1 MREKSNNKEK
11 RNNEEKKTDGKIL
24 RRKIGAGAMTVCL
37 LACLTLG
44 LAGCGSGEI
53 GAPAGETGNSMELTG
68 AAEGVPGLENSSQ
81 LYCFVGEEDCLTDL
95 SVDMFQRICSGKE
108 NALVSPLS
116 LVTDLTMLGRG
127 AKGETLTQMEQG
139 MGRDMD
145 FLTAY
150 LQDYFGGL
158 PQTEKAKLTSANSVW
173 IRDDAERLTVEE
185 QFLVDARAYFN
196 AEVYRAAFDRGT
208 VADMN
213 RWCSEKTDGMV
224 EDMIR
229 ELPEDEVIHL
239 LNAICFDGTW
249 QDPYEKHQIHKDVF
263 TTENGGQQNVDFMYS
278 TESVYLE
285 GEYETGFVK
294 PYRDGYSFAALLPKE
309 DSRTGQAMDT
319 RERGQAMSMAE
330 YVQSLTGERFRGLL
344 DAAFSS
350 ASEASEASEVL
361 VETAMPMF
369 QMEYTAGKEK
379 LIPVLESMGMT
390 NLFDSGRADLSGM
403 AVSSRGN
410 IYVSSVAQK
419 CFIEVDAEGTRAAA
433 VTDIAAGDECAPEV
447 MEMKTVRLDRPF
459 VFAIVDDQCG
469 VPVFLGVVTEV
480 E

>member
-1 MREKSNNKEK
+1 MKEK
-11 RNNEEKKTDGKIL
+11 KPGGKIL
-24 RRKIGAGAMTVCL
+24 RRKIGAGAVTVCL
-37 LACLTLG
+37 MGCMILG

-53 GAPAGETGNSMELTG
+53 GAPAGETGNSVELTG

-95 SVDMFQRICSGKE
+95 SVELFRRICSGEE

-150 LQDYFGGL
+150 LQDYIGGL

-239 LNAICFDGTW
+239 LNAICFDGAW
-249 QDPYEKHQIHKDVF
+249 QDPYEKHQIRKDVF
-263 TTENGGQQNVDFMYS
+263 TSETGVQQNVDFMYS

-285 GEYETGFVK
+285 GDYETGFVK
-294 PYRDGYSFAALLPKE
+294 PYQDGYSFVALLPKE

-330 YVQSLTGERFRGLL
+330 YVQRLTGERFRGLL

-350 ASEASEASEVL
+350 ASGASEASEVL

-390 NLFDSGRADLSGM
+390 DLFDSGRADLSGM

>member
-1 MREKSNNKEK
+1 
-11 RNNEEKKTDGKIL
+11 
-24 RRKIGAGAMTVCL
+24 
-37 LACLTLG
+37 
-44 LAGCGSGEI
+44 
-53 GAPAGETGNSMELTG
+53 
-68 AAEGVPGLENSSQ
+68 
-81 LYCFVGEEDCLTDL
+81 TDL
-95 SVDMFQRICSGKE
+95 SVDLFQRICSGEE

-139 MGRDMD
+139 LGRDMD

-158 PQTEKAKLTSANSVW
+158 PQTKKAKLTSANSVW

-185 QFLVDARAYFN
+185 QFLVDARAYFD

-249 QDPYEKHQIHKDVF
+249 QDPYEKHQIRKDVF
-263 TTENGGQQNVDFMYS
+263 TSETGVQKNVDFMYS
-278 TESVYLE
+278 TESGYLE

-294 PYRDGYSFAALLPKE
+294 PYRDGYSFVALLPKE
-309 DSRTGQAMDT
+309 DMGAGSQPDSRVGQAMDT

-330 YVQSLTGERFRGLL
+330 YVQSLTGERFRELL

-350 ASEASEASEVL
+350 ASEDSEASEVL
-361 VETAMPMF
+361 VETTMPMF

-390 NLFDSGRADLSGM
+390 DLFDSGRADLSGM

-433 VTDIAAGDECAPEV
+433 VTDIAVSDECAPEV

-459 VFAIVDDQCG
+459 VFAIIDDQCG
-469 VPVFLGVVTEV
+469 VPLFLGVVTEV

>member
-1 MREKSNNKEK
+1 MKEK
-11 RNNEEKKTDGKIL
+11 RNNKKKSKNEEKNPGEKIL
-24 RRKIGAGAMTVCL
+24 RRIIGARAVA
-37 LACLTLG
+37 ACLMGCMMGCMILG

-53 GAPAGETGNSMELTG
+53 GASSGKPGNSVELTA
-68 AAEGVPGLENSSQ
+68 AAEGVPGLEAESQ
-81 LYCFVGEEDCLTDL
+81 AYCFVGEEDCLTDL
-95 SVDMFQRICSGKE
+95 SLELFQRICSGEE

-127 AKGETLTQMEQG
+127 AKGKTRAQMEQG
-139 MGRDMD
+139 LGRDVD

-150 LQDYFGGL
+150 LQYYFGGL

-173 IRDDAERLTVEE
+173 IRDDAERLAMEE
-185 QFLVDARAYFN
+185 QFLVDARAYFD

-229 ELPEDEVIHL
+229 QLPEDEVIHL
-239 LNAICFDGTW
+239 LNAICFDAAW
-249 QDPYEKHQIHKDVF
+249 QEPYEKYQVRKDVF
-263 TTENGGQQNVDFMYS
+263 TSETGVQKNMDFMYS

-285 GEYETGFVK
+285 GDYETGFVK
-294 PYRDGYSFAALLPKE
+294 PYQDGYSFVALLPKE
-309 DSRTGQAMDT
+309 DLDAGSQTDSQAGQ
-319 RERGQAMSMAE
+319 GMSMAE
-330 YVQSLTGERFRGLL
+330 YVQTLTGERFRQLTA
-344 DAAFSS
+344 AAFSS
-350 ASEASEASEVL
+350 ASEVP

-369 QMEYTAGKEK
+369 QMEYTADKEQ
-379 LIPVLESMGMT
+379 LIPVLQSMGMT
-390 NLFDSGRADLSGM
+390 DLFDAGRADLSGM

-419 CFIEVDAEGTRAAA
+419 CFIEVDAVGTRAAA
-433 VTDIAAGDECAPEV
+433 VTDITVSDECAPEFE
-447 MEMKTVRLDRPF
+447 EMKTVRLDRPF
-459 VFAIVDDQCG
+459 VFAIVDDRCG

>member
-1 MREKSNNKEK
+1 MREKRK
-11 RNNEEKKTDGKIL
+11 NEERNPGGNIL
-24 RRKIGAGAMTVCL
+24 RRKIGAGAVTMCL

-44 LAGCGSGEI
+44 LAGCSAGEPGISSGES
-53 GAPAGETGNSMELTG
+53 GASVELTG
-68 AAEGVPGLENSSQ
+68 AAEGVPGLEDSSQ

-95 SVDMFQRICSGKE
+95 SVDLFQRICSGEE

-150 LQDYFGGL
+150 LQSYLDGL
-158 PQTEKAKLTSANSVW
+158 PQTKKAKLTSANSVW
-173 IRDDAERLTVEE
+173 IRADAERLTVEE
-185 QFLVDARAYFN
+185 QFLVDARAYFD

-229 ELPEDEVIHL
+229 QLPEDEVIHL

-249 QDPYEKHQIHKDVF
+249 QDPYEKHQIRKDVF
-263 TTENGGQQNVDFMYS
+263 TSETGGQQNVDFMYS

-294 PYRDGYSFAALLPKE
+294 PYQDGYSFVALLPKE
-309 DSRTGQAMDT
+309 DFRTGQAMDT
-319 RERGQAMSMAE
+319 RERGQAMPMAE

-350 ASEASEASEVL
+350 ASEASEVL

-390 NLFDSGRADLSGM
+390 DLFDSGRADLSGM
-403 AVSSRGN
+403 AVSIRGN

-433 VTDIAAGDECAPEV
+433 VTDIAASDECAPEV

>member
-1 MREKSNNKEK
+1 
-11 RNNEEKKTDGKIL
+11 
-24 RRKIGAGAMTVCL
+24 
-37 LACLTLG
+37 
-44 LAGCGSGEI
+44 
-53 GAPAGETGNSMELTG
+53 
-68 AAEGVPGLENSSQ
+68 
-81 LYCFVGEEDCLTDL
+81 
-95 SVDMFQRICSGKE
+95 
-108 NALVSPLS
+108 
-116 LVTDLTMLGRG
+116 MLGRG

-150 LQDYFGGL
+150 LQYYLDGL

-173 IRDDAERLTVEE
+173 IRDDAERLAVEE
-185 QFLVDARAYFN
+185 QFLVDARAYFD

-208 VADMN
+208 MADMN

-249 QDPYEKHQIHKDVF
+249 QDPYEKHQIRKDVF
-263 TTENGGQQNVDFMYS
+263 TSETGARQNVDFMYS

-294 PYRDGYSFAALLPKE
+294 PYQDGYSFVALLPKMDVGAGSQP
-309 DSRTGQAMDT
+309 DSRTGQAMGT
-319 RERGQAMSMAE
+319 RETGQAMSMAE
-330 YVQSLTGERFRGLL
+330 YVKSLTGERFRELL
-344 DAAFSS
+344 DAAFSPTS
-350 ASEASEASEVL
+350 DASDASDASEVP

-369 QMEYTAGKEK
+369 QMEYTAGKEL
-379 LIPVLESMGMT
+379 LIPVLQSMGIT
-390 NLFDSGRADLSGM
+390 DLFDAGKADMSGM

-419 CFIEVDAEGTRAAA
+419 CFIEVDAVGTRAAA
-433 VTDIAAGDECAPEV
+433 VTDITVSDECAPEFE
-447 MEMKTVRLDRPF
+447 EMKTVRLDRPF
-459 VFAIVDDQCG
+459 VFAIVDDRCG

>member
-1 MREKSNNKEK
+1 MKEK
-11 RNNEEKKTDGKIL
+11 RNNEEKKPGGKIL
-24 RRKIGAGAMTVCL
+24 RRKIGARAVTVCL

-44 LAGCGSGEI
+44 LAGCGAGESGV
-53 GAPAGETGNSMELTG
+53 PAGKTGNSVELTG

-95 SVDMFQRICSGKE
+95 SVDLFQRICSGEE

-139 MGRDMD
+139 LGRDMD

-158 PQTEKAKLTSANSVW
+158 PQTKKAKLTSANSVW

-229 ELPEDEVIHL
+229 ELPDHEVIHL

-249 QDPYEKHQIHKDVF
+249 QEPYEKHQIRKDVF
-263 TTENGGQQNVDFMYS
+263 TSETGVQQNVDFMYS
-278 TESVYLE
+278 TEFVYLE
-285 GEYETGFVK
+285 GDYETGFVK
-294 PYRDGYSFAALLPKE
+294 PYQDGYSFVALLPKE
-309 DSRTGQAMDT
+309 DPRT
-319 RERGQAMSMAE
+319 GQAMSMAE
-330 YVQSLTGERFRGLL
+330 YVQSLTGERFRELI
-344 DAAFSS
+344 SS
-350 ASEASEASEVL
+350 ALSPDSEVP

-390 NLFDSGRADLSGM
+390 DLFDSGRADLSGM
-403 AVSSRGN
+403 AVSDRGN

-419 CFIEVDAEGTRAAA
+419 CFIEVDAAGTRAAA
-433 VTDIAAGDECAPEV
+433 VTDIAVSDECAPEV

>member
-11 RNNEEKKTDGKIL
+11 RNNEEKKTGGKIL

-81 LYCFVGEEDCLTDL
+81 LYCFAGEEDCLTDL
-95 SVDMFQRICSGKE
+95 SVDLFQRICSGKE

-150 LQDYFGGL
+150 LQDYIGGL

-173 IRDDAERLTVEE
+173 IRDDAERLTVEK
-185 QFLVDARAYFN
+185 QFLVDARAYFD

-249 QDPYEKHQIHKDVF
+249 QDSYEKHQIRKDVF

-285 GEYETGFVK
+285 GDYETGFVK
-294 PYRDGYSFAALLPKE
+294 PYQDGYSFVALLPKE
-309 DSRTGQAMDT
+309 GLDAVSQTDSQA
-319 RERGQAMSMAE
+319 GQAMSMAE

-350 ASEASEASEVL
+350 DSSASEASAVL